1 MFKIGV
7 IVPTKNNPIAAAQ
20 AICSLYFR
28 AKNTKNLI
36 FVIVI
41 DFDDSAS
48 SIYFEN
54 FNLFEIT
61 IIKGVNKGYYGSHA
75 YYNRAAQFLVNKE
88 VTWFLSWS
96 DDIVNL
102 TQNWDQLLYKERHR
116 SLCLSLCD
124 MSAFGEPFSKYNLL
138 VFALH
143 SRAYRVMEQVSGHHA
158 IDTFN
163 DLIYHPLG
171 LITRLSNFKIYHW
184 GMDEPFFSTRRASRK
199 ESEIPVIDKKEIE
212 ELKEKI
218 RVNFS
223 LFERFCF
230 ILRNLNYNCQRKF
243 NSIIIRCRL
252 K

>member
-36 FVIVI
+36 FVVVI

-48 SIYFEN
+48 SVYFEN
-54 FNLFEIT
+54 FDLFEIT
-61 IIKGVNKGYYGSHA
+61 IIKGVNKGYYGSHD
-75 YYNRAAQFLVNKE
+75 YYNTAAQFLVKKE

-96 DDIVNL
+96 DDIINL

-116 SLCLSLCD
+116 SLCLSLSD

-143 SRAYRVMEQVSGHHA
+143 ARAYRVMGQISGHHA
-158 IDTFN
+158 IDTYN
-163 DLIYHPLG
+163 DLIFHPLG

-184 GMDEPFFSTRRASRK
+184 GMDEPFFSSRRSSRK
-199 ESEIPVIDKKEIE
+199 EFEIPVIDKKKIVL
-212 ELKEKI
+212 LKKKI
-218 RVNFS
+218 LANFS
-223 LFERFCF
+223 RLERFLF
-230 ILRNLNYNCQRKF
+230 TLRNLNYNCQRKLS
-243 NSIIIRCRL
+243 SIII
-252 K
+252 KYKN